1 MMNKVKKILVGA
13 CSALMVLGVSI
24 TSYAAEEDFSS
35 KAREIQNVTN
45 FVDEHVARA
54 TGEARGML
62 ISSVALSIEDLGGGT
77 AQLYGEV
84 LCHEKMKKIRLNLM
98 LDKWIPED
106 NDWSQQ
112 EKFEFAWAAE
122 DFPDNDLTLG
132 YAYVTVPNLE
142 RGENYRARCLA
153 GAWDLDSKY
162 NEAWSERTESIL
174 IE

>member
-1 MMNKVKKILVGA
+1 MNKMKKLFWGLCFTI
-13 CSALMVLGVSI
+13 MILGVSV
-24 TSYAAEEDFSS
+24 TSYAAEEDWSL
-35 KAREIQNVTN
+35 KAREIQNVTMLVEEN
-45 FVDEHVARA
+45 LARA
-54 TGEARGML
+54 TGAARGRL

-132 YAYVTVPNLE
+132 YAYVNVPNLE

-153 GAWDLDSKY
+153 GAWDLQNKY
-162 NEAWSERTESIL
+162 NEAWSEKTERIL